1 MSNDTRADTHV
12 VGTLRSVDG
21 TGVVRMEDRYH
32 TGIDDLWSALTE
44 PQRLARWIADVEGD
58 LRVGGEFHA
67 SFTSGWQGPG
77 RVDVCEPPRRL
88 RLTMSPGQQDQTVIE
103 AELVAE
109 GDHTSL
115 AVEERGLPL
124 TELAAHG
131 AGWQAHLEDLAAHL
145 AGQERA
151 DWRTRWSKLTPSYRA
166 QTENLGEHRIR
177 PPT

>member
-1 MSNDTRADTHV
+1 MSNHTRADTHV

-44 PQRLARWIADVEGD
+44 PHRLARWIAEVEGD

-67 SFTSGWQGPG
+67 NFTSGWEGSG
-77 RVDVCEPPRRL
+77 RVEVCEPPRRL
-88 RLTMSPGQQDQTVIE
+88 RLTMSPGHQDQTVIE
-103 AELVAE
+103 AELGAE

-124 TELAAHG
+124 TELPAHG

-145 AGQERA
+145 AGGERA
-151 DWRTRWSKLTPSYRA
+151 DWRTRWSKLTPAYRE
-166 QTENLGEHRIR
+166 QTENLR
-177 PPT
+177 